1 MRNLCK
7 SYDRRLRCSFDSKD
21 YTSQAGIAACTML
34 LWGGLVQ
41 VGLVPKGTEPSNTM
55 LILEQPIQ
63 PNILPHAI
71 HATATY
77 LAIFFPPFDL
87 IVTTTAN
94 TNIRTCQDLVRLFRL
109 WIMPECKRILMFGW
123 PAFLFLLGT
132 AGRRWWHGW
141 VNGFVSF
148 LLRCGVKLLVA
159 KGQGQKTM
167 PTINPLGSL
176 GSVGVWWLQSL
187 HDKRDFS

>member
-1 MRNLCK
+1 MFFWQQ
-7 SYDRRLRCSFDSKD
+7 RLHFAGWDSGL
-21 YTSQAGIAACTML
+21 YYVVVRWVGSGIKKKTEASNAML
-34 LWGGLVQ
+34 L
-41 VGLVPKGTEPSNTM
+41 
-55 LILEQPIQ
+55 LEQPIQ